1 MKALAMRALF
11 LAIVISMT
19 LAGCRSTGDG
29 DPATQAREI
38 RMPGEHALRI
48 GQSFELPDGSTLT
61 YLRLVADSRCRPD
74 VQCIRAGDADIEL
87 RWHPAN
93 GIAQTA
99 VLNSDPRNRRA
110 PNAVRFDQWQV
121 GLRALDWQTPPTA
134 TLAVA
139 RVD

>member
-48 GQSFELPDGSTLT
+48 DDELMIL
-61 YLRLVADSRCRPD
+61 L
-74 VQCIRAGDADIEL
+74 E
-87 RWHPAN
+87 RWE
-93 GIAQTA
+93 
-99 VLNSDPRNRRA
+99 
-110 PNAVRFDQWQV
+110 
-121 GLRALDWQTPPTA
+121 ALEN
-134 TLAVA
+134 
-139 RVD
+139 